1 MHVPKEPAK
10 TPSTGQNNPDQ
21 NESRFRLLF
30 EKHADIIALMNAQGQ
45 ILWVNASLSR
55 LTGHLV
61 EAWSGSSILAL
72 IHPDEQSLLRQ
83 LIAEVRQEPGATRC
97 TECRVCCK
105 NNDCRWFEIT
115 LTNLLQEPALN
126 AIVAHCH
133 DITVRKQ
140 AEQAREQLLQERLAL
155 LETVDE
161 FINIAGH
168 ELKTPVTSLKGF
180 AQLLYRRSKRKGDE
194 EALRFLGRMEGQLNR
209 LTSLINDLLD
219 LSRIQSGKLEYRIEP
234 FDLALLAQEVTTTLQ
249 ATTPTHTLLLEN
261 AAHIPVSAD
270 RERIRQVFTILLT
283 NAIKYSPETSRI
295 VVRVE
300 VAENASEVLV
310 TVQDAG
316 VGIEQAYHQ
325 KIFDRFYQVSN
336 NVILPSG
343 LGIGLYLAR
352 EIVRFH
358 HGRIWVE
365 SGKGAGSTFRF
376 TLPLNDLN

>member
-133 DITVRKQ
+133 DITARKQ

-219 LSRIQSGKLEYRIEP
+219 LSRIQSGKLEYRIGP